1 MSLAD
6 AGSLSPGN
14 GHRQH
19 ADMLLVPGGTFR
31 MGSDKHYPEEA
42 PVHRVTAGGFWM
54 DRTPVTNRLLRE
66 FVEATGYITFA
77 EIAPDPKDYPGA
89 LPHMLTAG
97 SLVFSPP
104 NHPIHLGNIANWRG
118 QSRRHRDSEK
128 ERTMASRQ
136 PIGTG
141 ITAAL
146 GSALFFL
153 LGAAASAQEAGNYP
167 NKQVMMIVPFAP
179 GGASDFVARIIQPGV
194 SQILG
199 QQIVID
205 NRLGAAGIVG
215 TEAAARAA
223 PDGYTAF
230 LGNVGT
236 ISINPAVS
244 NMRIKPDKDL
254 APVSICAD
262 TPSILITRPDF
273 PANTVSELVAYVKAS
288 QGKVTF
294 ASPGSSTLNR
304 LEMEVFKKDA
314 GLDMVHVPYKGGA
327 APAVTDVLG
336 GHVDLM
342 FTTISSA
349 MELVKEKKVKALAV
363 TTKERMVDL
372 PDIPTMYEL
381 GWKNLVTSS
390 WQGVLVPTGTPRS
403 IIEKLRAAIVK
414 VLAEPTIQAR
424 MRSSGVIAVA
434 SKSPEDFQGYMDA
447 ETAKWTKVIE
457 ENGLH
462 PD

>member
-1 MSLAD
+1 
-6 AGSLSPGN
+6 
-14 GHRQH
+14 
-19 ADMLLVPGGTFR
+19 
-31 MGSDKHYPEEA
+31 MGS
-42 PVHRVTAGGFWM
+42 G
-54 DRTPVTNRLLRE
+54 
-66 FVEATGYITFA
+66 
-77 EIAPDPKDYPGA
+77 
-89 LPHMLTAG
+89 
-97 SLVFSPP
+97 
-104 NHPIHLGNIANWRG
+104 
-118 QSRRHRDSEK
+118 
-128 ERTMASRQ
+128 
-136 PIGTG
+136 IGL
-141 ITAAL
+141 AL
-146 GSALFFL
+146 GSAIFFL
-153 LGAAASAQEAGNYP
+153 LGAAACAQSAGNYP
-167 NKQVMMIVPFAP
+167 NKPVIMIVPFAP
-179 GGASDFVARIIQPGV
+179 GGASDFVARILQPGM

-199 QQIVID
+199 RQIVID

-236 ISINPAVS
+236 ISINPAIYS
-244 NMRIKPDKDL
+244 DMHAKPDKDL

-273 PANTVSELVAYVKAS
+273 PADTVSELVTYVKAN

-342 FTTISSA
+342 FTTMSSA
-349 MELVKEKKVKALAV
+349 IELVRDKKVKALAV
-363 TTKERMVDL
+363 TTKERIVNL

-390 WQGVLVPTGTPRS
+390 WQGVLVPTGTPRP
-403 IIEKLRAAIVK
+403 IVEKLRAAIAK
-414 VLAEPTIQAR
+414 VLAEPEIQAR
-424 MRSSGVIAVA
+424 MLRSGAIAVT
-434 SKSPEDFQGYMDA
+434 SRSPEDFKTYMDA
-447 ETAKWTKVIE
+447 ETAKWTRVIE
-457 ENGLH
+457 DNGLH
-462 PD
+462 AD